1 MKPLSFAS
9 CFLAWVISSVL
20 TVLDGIALRAVAV
33 ELAVLIT
40 NTVPIEQQAERG
52 WFLYQI
58 LPAVDK
64 FTVAI
69 LGVAALVLVLSF
81 DYIYRAALAK
91 GVLKKRFGVIT
102 AVQVGVLVGCGIVI
116 LIL

>member
-1 MKPLSFAS
+1 MKLLSFVTLR
-9 CFLAWVISSVL
+9 LAWLISVVL
-20 TVLDGIALRAVAV
+20 TVLDGIALRMVAV

-40 NTVPIEQQAERG
+40 NSVPIEQQAERG
-52 WFLYQI
+52 WFLYRI

-64 FTVAI
+64 FAVAI

-81 DYIYRAALAK
+81 EYIYRAALAK
-91 GVLKKRFGVIT
+91 GMLRKRFSIIT

-116 LIL
+116 LML